1 MSFVHECNKNNRDDN
16 RRDEFA
22 WHNKI
27 LSNLLRFIT
36 LFVQIN
42 KMTISVG
49 ECLELK
55 QLGESVNLCSME
67 RVAGL
72 QQGPTGHSFKKT
84 FFFALFR
91 NDNYYKNVHT
101 LFFTWLT
108 VTRSDFQDILV
119 IAKVLSTSFTPPSWR
134 GNSFYSEYFLHT
146 SLLKR

>member
-72 QQGPTGHSFKKT
+72 QQRPTGHSFKKT

-91 NDNYYKNVHT
+91 NEKCFIANWCLINQLHNSVLPVSKG
-101 LFFTWLT
+101 LT
-108 VTRSDFQDILV
+108 IIFLNENT
-119 IAKVLSTSFTPPSWR
+119 
-134 GNSFYSEYFLHT
+134 FYQRFPKHCFH
-146 SLLKR
+146 